1 VKGRDGSLK
10 GGSKRPW
17 PISQAFAKVGEGIK
31 GKEKHMT
38 ERELQDLLK
47 ASLTGLLPVRL

>member
-17 PISQAFAKVGEGIK
+17 PISQAFANVGEGIR

-47 ASLTGLLPVRL
+47 ASLTALLSVRL